1 MGAKSA
7 RHFTRVGGYA
17 SIDRT
22 GLNADRFVEGRR
34 LSLNSPVTITSEFS
48 FTRGVM
54 QAVGQWPGHLP
65 RTRLDMGIN
74 DNLLHRWKK
83 AGFF

>member
-1 MGAKSA
+1 
-7 RHFTRVGGYA
+7 
-17 SIDRT
+17 
-22 GLNADRFVEGRR
+22 
-34 LSLNSPVTITSEFS
+34 
-48 FTRGVM
+48 M